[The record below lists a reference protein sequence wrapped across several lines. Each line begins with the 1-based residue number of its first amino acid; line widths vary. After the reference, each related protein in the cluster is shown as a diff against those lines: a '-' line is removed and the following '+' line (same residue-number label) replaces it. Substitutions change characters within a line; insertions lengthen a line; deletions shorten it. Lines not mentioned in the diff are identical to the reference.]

1 MKKVFKRI
9 SKIISSAIFVIL
21 IMLIILIVGYIIRI
35 KYLASNNRLG
45 EVKINF
51 YTILTQSMYPTIEA
65 GDIIITYKNDDNM
78 YNTGDIITFS
88 STGYSDDITITH
100 RVTEIYNVNGE
111 YSYRTKGDNNN
122 SEDMNIVNSEK
133 VIGRVIFR
141 IPKAGY
147 IQQFLVTK
155 TGWIVVVVLPCLGII
170 IYDIIKIFVLIFKK
184 KSNKK
189 LVQTKD
195 VLESK
200 DRLNEVIDEIE
211 SNEVIDDETKK

>member
-21 IMLIILIVGYIIRI
+21 IMLIILIIGYIIRI